1 MRAKLEKINQL
12 LDEAIKKIDLGAIK
26 KIDLGMPFTAHTD
39 AKDAQQLVREV
50 LAEEFP
56 DKYSRDNW

>member
-12 LDEAIKKIDLGAIK
+12 LDEAIK

-56 DKYSRDNW
+56 DKYSRDSW